1 MIKILIN
8 GCNGRMG
15 QELVK
20 EINNFKDLLL
30 IGGFD
35 LNDIGQNSFPVYSN
49 INNIREKPDVIV
61 DFSIPIS
68 TLNILKYAVQS
79 KTAMVIATTG
89 FTDEELIQIEEASEV
104 IPIFKSS
111 NMSFDINLMKKIV
124 AEVATALNENDI
136 EIVETHH
143 NRKIDAPSGTA
154 IILADSIN
162 NALGNNRNYTFNRHD
177 RHVKRAQ
184 NEIGFSSIRGGNI
197 VGEHSV
203 QFYGQYETFEI
214 KHTSYSRSVFA
225 EGALKSAQFILG
237 KTHGLYGMD
246 DMLK

>member
-1 MIKILIN
+1 MIKVLIN

-15 QELVK
+15 QVLVK
-20 EINNFKDLLL
+20 EIDNFENLLL
-30 IGGFD
+30 VGGFD
-35 LNDIGQNSFPVYSN
+35 INDDGLNKFPVYSN
-49 INNIREKPDVIV
+49 ISDIKEKPDVIV
-61 DFSIPIS
+61 DFSVPVAS
-68 TLNILKYAVQS
+68 LNMLNYAVSS

-89 FTDEELIQIEEASEV
+89 FSKEELEIISEASKT

-124 AEVATALNENDI
+124 AEVALALKGNDI

-154 IILADSIN
+154 ITLADSIN
-162 NALGNNRNYTFNRHD
+162 DALGGSMEYIYNRHD
-177 RHVKRAQ
+177 IHEKRKP

-203 QFYGQYETFEI
+203 QFYGAHETFEI
-214 KHTSYSRSVFA
+214 KHTSYSRDVFA
-225 EGALKSAQFILG
+225 EGALKACEFIFD
-237 KTHGLYGMD
+237 KAPGLYNMD
-246 DMLK
+246 DMV

>member
-1 MIKILIN
+1 MIKVLIN

-15 QELVK
+15 QVLVK
-20 EINNFKDLLL
+20 EIDNFENLLL
-30 IGGFD
+30 VGGFD
-35 LNDIGQNSFPVYSN
+35 INDNGLNTFPVYSN
-49 INNIREKPDVIV
+49 ISDIKEKPDVIV
-61 DFSIPIS
+61 DFSVPVAS
-68 TLNILKYAVQS
+68 LNMLNYAVSS

-89 FTDEELIQIEEASEV
+89 FSKEELEIISEASKT

-124 AEVATALNENDI
+124 AEVAKALKGTDI

-154 IILADSIN
+154 ITLADSIN
-162 NALGNNRNYTFNRHD
+162 NVLGGNMEYVYNRHD
-177 RHVKRAQ
+177 IHEERKP

-203 QFYGQYETFEI
+203 QFYGAHETFEI
-214 KHTSYSRSVFA
+214 KHTSYSRDVFA
-225 EGALKSAQFILG
+225 EGALKACEFIFD
-237 KTHGLYGMD
+237 KAPGLYNMD
-246 DMLK
+246 DMV